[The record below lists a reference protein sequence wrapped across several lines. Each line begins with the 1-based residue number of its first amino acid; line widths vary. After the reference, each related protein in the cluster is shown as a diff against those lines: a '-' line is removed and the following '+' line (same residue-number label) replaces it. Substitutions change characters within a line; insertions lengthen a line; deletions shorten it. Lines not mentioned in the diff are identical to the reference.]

1 MILIVG
7 YLIVILS
14 VFGGFAMAGGNPL
27 MIWQPAELVIIVGA
41 AIGAFI
47 ASQTKYSLG
56 LVARSMKKVVGDPG
70 MNKGRYL
77 EMLALLYTIFN
88 KMNRDGPLSLEQ
100 DIEKP
105 ESSALFS
112 KYPSIAKNHHVVNF
126 IADTLRVY
134 VTTGDQ
140 NEVENLMKLD
150 MEVMHE
156 EELIPAHGIAHM
168 ADSLPGMG
176 IVAAVLGVV
185 LTMSMINEPPEIL
198 GHHIGAALIGTFIGI
213 LFCYG
218 FFGPIGDK
226 LERCATE
233 DHFYFNAI
241 KEAVA
246 ASLRGASPLIA
257 VEYGRRAIPQ
267 THRPGFAEMEEHVR
281 KG

>member
-1 MILIVG
+1 MFLIIG
-7 YLIVILS
+7 YVVVIGS
-14 VFGGFAMAGGNPL
+14 VLGGFMMEHGNPA
-27 MIWQPAELVIIVGA
+27 MIWQPAEFVII
-41 AIGAFI
+41 IGAGLGAFF
-47 ASQTKYSLG
+47 ASQTKYSWG
-56 LVARSMKKVVGDPG
+56 LVMRSMKRVASDPG
-70 MNKGRYL
+70 MSKARYL
-77 EMLALLYTIFN
+77 EVLALLYSIFN

-105 ESSALFS
+105 ESSALFN
-112 KYPSIAKNHHVVNF
+112 KYPTIAKNPRVVNF

-140 NEVENLMKLD
+140 NEIDSLMKID
-150 MEVMHE
+150 MHITLE
-156 EELIPAHGIAHM
+156 EDLIPAHGIAHM
-168 ADSLPGMG
+168 AESLPGMG

-198 GHHIGAALIGTFIGI
+198 GGHIGAALIGTFVGI
-213 LFCYG
+213 LACYG
-218 FFGPIGDK
+218 IFGPIGDK
-226 LERCATE
+226 LERFATE
-233 DHFYFNAI
+233 EHFYYNAI

-246 ASLRGASPLIA
+246 ASLRGASPIIA